1 MTLNEL
7 VESVSRLRGWKT
19 VSDQGLLS
27 LSIPQAGNRGQL
39 VAVSEF
45 KDEGQAM
52 LRFTTRI
59 GKADLLDPARMR
71 SALEALVD
79 VVLGEPERMRSA
91 LQLNLRLPHGCL
103 ALDGDQLVMTAT
115 RPLKTSTPETTGDAL
130 EFMARQADT
139 YEKLIYKTDVH

>member
-7 VESVSRLRGWKT
+7 VESVSKLRGWTT
-19 VSDQGLLS
+19 VADQGIVS
-27 LSIPQAGNRGQL
+27 LSIPQAGNRKQL
-39 VAVSEF
+39 VAVSQF

-59 GKADLLDPARMR
+59 GTSDRLEPERLR
-71 SALEALVD
+71 SALE
-79 VVLGEPERMRSA
+79 
-91 LQLNLRLPHGCL
+91 LNLRLPHGCL
-103 ALDGDQLVMTAT
+103 AVDGGQLVMTET

>member
-1 MTLNEL
+1 MTLKEL
-7 VESVSRLRGWKT
+7 VESVSKLRGWKT
-19 VSDQGLLS
+19 LSDQGVLS
-27 LSIPQAGNRGQL
+27 LSIPQTGNRKQIIA
-39 VAVSEF
+39 VAEF

-59 GKADLLDPARMR
+59 GGADR
-71 SALEALVD
+71 LEPDRQRA
-79 VVLGEPERMRSA
+79 A

-130 EFMARQADT
+130 EFIARQADT

>member
-7 VESVSRLRGWKT
+7 VESVSKLRGWKT
-19 VSDQGLLS
+19 TNDQDGVS
-27 LSIPQAGNRGQL
+27 LSIPQADNRKQA
-39 VAVSEF
+39 VVVSEF

-59 GKADLLDPARMR
+59 GKTDRLEAARMR
-71 SALEALVD
+71 TALK
-79 VVLGEPERMRSA
+79 
-91 LQLNLRLPHGCL
+91 LNLRMPHGCL
-103 ALDGDQLVMTAT
+103 AVDGTQLVMTET

-130 EFMARQADT
+130 EFLARQADQ

>member
-27 LSIPQAGNRGQL
+27 LSIPQAENRKQVIAIL
-39 VAVSEF
+39 EF
-45 KDEGQAM
+45 KDETQAM

-59 GKADLLDPARMR
+59 GGAEGIVPD
-71 SALEALVD
+71 
-79 VVLGEPERMRSA
+79 RMRSA

-115 RPLKTSTPETTGDAL
+115 RPLKTSTPETTGDTL

>member
-1 MTLNEL
+1 MTLKEL

-19 VSDQGLLS
+19 VSDSGVLS
-27 LSIPQAGNRGQL
+27 LSIPQAGNRKQ
-39 VAVSEF
+39 VIAVSEF

-59 GKADLLDPARMR
+59 GGADRI
-71 SALEALVD
+71 
-79 VVLGEPERMRSA
+79 EPDRLRHA

-139 YEKLIYKTDVH
+139 YEKLIYKTDVN

>member
-7 VESVSRLRGWKT
+7 VESVSKLKGWKAT
-19 VSDQGLLS
+19 NGQDGVT
-27 LSIPQAGNRGQL
+27 LSIPQAGNRKQS
-39 VAVSEF
+39 VAVTEF

-59 GKADLLDPARMR
+59 GKTDKL
-71 SALEALVD
+71 
-79 VVLGEPERMRSA
+79 EPERMRTA
-91 LQLNLRLPHGCL
+91 LKLNLRLPHGCL
-103 ALDGDQLVMTAT
+103 AVDGTQLVMTET

-130 EFMARQADT
+130 EFMARQADQ

>member
-7 VESVSRLRGWKT
+7 VESVSKLRGWKT
-19 VSDQGLLS
+19 IRGQGGVT
-27 LSIPQAGNRGQL
+27 LSIPQAGNRHQD

-52 LRFTTRI
+52 LRFTTGI
-59 GKADLLDPARMR
+59 GKTDRL
-71 SALEALVD
+71 
-79 VVLGEPERMRSA
+79 EPERMRAA

-103 ALDGDQLVMTAT
+103 AVDGTQLVMTET

-130 EFMARQADT
+130 EFLARQADQ

>member
-1 MTLNEL
+1 MTLKEL

-19 VSDQGLLS
+19 VSDHGLLS
-27 LSIPQAGNRGQL
+27 LSIPQAGNRGQVIAIL
-39 VAVSEF
+39 EF

-59 GKADLLDPARMR
+59 GAADR
-71 SALEALVD
+71 LEPD
-79 VVLGEPERMRSA
+79 RMRSA

-115 RPLKTSTPETTGDAL
+115 RPLKTSTPETTGDTL

>member
-7 VESVSRLRGWKT
+7 VESVSKLRGWKT
-19 VSDQGLLS
+19 TNGQDGVS
-27 LSIPQAGNRGQL
+27 LSIPQAGNRKQS
-39 VAVSEF
+39 VDVSEF

-59 GKADLLDPARMR
+59 GKTDKLEPARMR
-71 SALEALVD
+71 TALK
-79 VVLGEPERMRSA
+79 
-91 LQLNLRLPHGCL
+91 LNLRMPHGCL
-103 ALDGDQLVMTAT
+103 AVDGTQLVMTET

-130 EFMARQADT
+130 EFMARQADQ

>member
-1 MTLNEL
+1 MTLKEL
-7 VESVSRLRGWKT
+7 IESVSKLRGWKT
-19 VSDQGLLS
+19 VSDQGGLS
-27 LSIPQAGNRGQL
+27 LSIPQSGNRKQTIA
-39 VAVSEF
+39 VAEF

-59 GKADLLDPARMR
+59 GEADL
-71 SALEALVD
+71 
-79 VVLGEPERMRSA
+79 VVPERMRAA

-103 ALDGDQLVMTAT
+103 ALDGNQLVMTAT

-130 EFMARQADT
+130 DFIARQADT